1 LESSARILRP
11 DARSRL
17 ALHICTGSGDTRLRT
32 VADDIPE
39 NVKRLIA
46 ERIESIPELEA
57 VLLLKDHPERDW
69 DADEA
74 GGRLY
79 VSRTVAAHLLAALA
93 GRGFLRRTGESYRY
107 FPSTDSLR
115 ADVDD
120 LAQCYARQLV
130 AVTQLVHA
138 KPGVS
143 VRSFADAFRFR
154 KD

>member
-1 LESSARILRP
+1 LP
-11 DARSRL
+11 QG
-17 ALHICTGSGDTRLRT
+17 ICIDSGDTRLRT
-32 VADDIPE
+32 VTDDIPE

-74 GGRLY
+74 GARLY
-79 VSRTVAAHLLAALA
+79 VSRLMAAHLLAALA
-93 GRGFLRRTGESYRY
+93 GRGLLRRTGETYRY
-107 FPSTDSLR
+107 LPATDSLR

-120 LAQCYARQLV
+120 LAQCYSRHLV

-138 KPGVS
+138 RPGVS